1 MCFWKAAECTVVCLR
16 GHPLWVGGASV
27 PEQLNRPLFPLS
39 TCPEVRVS
47 LAARQPWA
55 NPNPVCSLQ
64 EEAFLAPSP
73 LFGGRGVLVCL
84 KGELAPLAD
93 ATFKQFLCKDSHQ
106 SRVMQ
111 GRALGKGRMQLPGS
125 QGQHPCAAAGA
136 RE

>member
-1 MCFWKAAECTVVCLR
+1 M
-16 GHPLWVGGASV
+16 
-27 PEQLNRPLFPLS
+27 
-39 TCPEVRVS
+39 
-47 LAARQPWA
+47 
-55 NPNPVCSLQ
+55 
-64 EEAFLAPSP
+64 
-73 LFGGRGVLVCL
+73 CL